1 MAEDKITGL
10 SLINK
15 ALPSEILEK
24 VFKQLDDK
32 GLHPAKLTCKHW
44 KQSIDSMTTPNLILH
59 QAITKGN
66 LKSVQQHIKEGEN
79 IEAINSPFK
88 M

>member
-44 KQSIDSMTTPNLILH
+44 KQSID
-59 QAITKGN
+59 
-66 LKSVQQHIKEGEN
+66 HIKSYFAPSNYEGKPQEC
-79 IEAINSPFK
+79 STTHQGG
-88 M
+88 